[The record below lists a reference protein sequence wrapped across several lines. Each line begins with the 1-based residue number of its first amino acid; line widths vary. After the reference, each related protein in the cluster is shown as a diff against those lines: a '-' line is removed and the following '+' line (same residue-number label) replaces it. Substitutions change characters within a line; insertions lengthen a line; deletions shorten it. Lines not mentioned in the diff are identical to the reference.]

1 MKEKLTALKF
11 EYVYALLM
19 LIFGIALVFINPPFQ
34 IPDSGA
40 HFSRSY
46 QISEGYFRSP
56 LQKKNTDKDFCFYS
70 DIPESIIELIK
81 NEKTSMN
88 PKEVPSW
95 KHYHSFDFTRKMFS
109 IPLNEEENLKYTSRI
124 RNTGAYSPLVYAP
137 QALFIFLA
145 RETFDTVGAVYYS
158 SKIGA
163 LLFTIVCI
171 FLAMKLLPEKKL
183 LIFVLAFAPTF
194 LLEISTYSA
203 DSVTYSIAILA
214 TAYLLHLRKS
224 ATPISTKEIF
234 CIALIAVALGLL
246 KYVYGTIL
254 LLYFLIP
261 AERFEN
267 KRKFFLYG
275 VFFIV
280 IFFVTV
286 LGWIVFAKAGQTVE
300 LAASP
305 KADMYA
311 QLAFITS
318 EPLQFVKIFFHTLET
333 HFLIYYKHFIGV
345 IGWLVKFVPNEFFI
359 FYGVVL
365 IFATVV
371 GNINLTIKQRLFMFT
386 AVIPT
391 IFVMFFYTYVL
402 WSPPQNDV
410 ITSIQGCYFIPC
422 ALMLLIHFSFTKNF
436 KYETLIA
443 FTAGSI
449 SGAVTIYTIFDYF
462 Y

>member
-214 TAYLLHLRKS
+214 TAYLLHLRKVT
-224 ATPISTKEIF
+224 TPISTKEIF

-318 EPLQFVKIFFHTLET
+318 EPLQFIKIFFHTLEVYS
-333 HFLIYYKHFIGV
+333 LEYYRQLVGV
-345 IGWLVKFVPNEFFI
+345 IGWIIDILPDAFFI
-359 FYGVVL
+359 FYGFVL
-365 IFATVV
+365 LFAAAV
-371 GNINLTIKQRLFMFT
+371 GNINLTIKQRLFMVA
-386 AVIPT
+386 AVFPT
-391 IFVMFFYTYVL
+391 VFAMLFYTYIL
-402 WSPPQNDV
+402 WTPVKYEV
-410 ITSIQGCYFIPC
+410 ITSIQGRYFIPC
-422 ALMLLIHFSFTKNF
+422 ALMLFASLSFIKNF
-436 KYETLIA
+436 KYETLFA
-443 FTAGSI
+443 FIFGNICAG
-449 SGAVTIYTIFDYF
+449 VTIWQVLDYF

>member
-11 EYVYALLM
+11 EYVYVLLT

-34 IPDSGA
+34 IPDSGT
-40 HFSRSY
+40 HFVRAY

-56 LQKKNTDKDFCFYS
+56 LRKEQGYKDFCFYAE
-70 DIPESIIELIK
+70 IPESFMKLLK

-88 PKEVPSW
+88 PMDVPIW
-95 KHYHSFDFTRKMFS
+95 KNYHSFEFTRKMFS
-109 IPLNEEENLKYTSRI
+109 VPLDADGKLKDLTI
-124 RNTGAYSPLVYAP
+124 LNTGAYSPLVYAP

-145 RETFDTVGAVYYS
+145 RETVNTVGAVYYS

-163 LLFTIVCI
+163 VIFAIICI
-171 FLAMKLLPEKKL
+171 FFAMRLLPEKKL
-183 LIFVLAFAPTF
+183 LIFVIAFAPTF

-214 TAYLLHLRKS
+214 TAYFLHLRKS
-224 ATPISTKEIF
+224 ATPISTKELI
-234 CIALIAVALGLL
+234 CIGLIAVALGLL

-267 KRKFFLYG
+267 KRKFYLYG

-280 IFFVTV
+280 IFFITA
-286 LGWIVFAKAGQTVE
+286 LGWIIFVKAGQTVE
-300 LAASP
+300 LASLP
-305 KADMYA
+305 NVDRYA
-311 QLAFITS
+311 QLAFIIS
-318 EPLQFVKIFFHTLET
+318 EPLQFFKVLFHTFEVYSLE
-333 HFLIYYKHFIGV
+333 YYKQFVGI
-345 IGWLVKFVPNEFFI
+345 IGWTIKFVPNCYFI

-365 IFATVV
+365 IFSAAV
-371 GNINLTIKQRLFMFT
+371 GNINLTIKQRLFIVA

-391 IFVMFFYTYVL
+391 VIAMFFYTYVL
-402 WSPPQNDV
+402 WSPPQYDV
-410 ITSIQGCYFIPC
+410 IRYVYGRYFIPC
-422 ALMLLIHFSFTKNF
+422 ALMLFVALSFSKNF
-436 KYETLIA
+436 KYEKLFA
-443 FTAGSI
+443 FIFGNI
-449 SGAVTIYTIFDYF
+449 SAVVTIWQIFDYF